1 MIELNSNIV
10 VDGLE
15 GKERLDVFLANET
28 GWTRSQIKIQ
38 IDSGRVLVNG
48 KAQKAGFHVKNDDKL
63 TLSFS
68 KDVFDS
74 KAEPENIPLDIVYED
89 EDFAIINKPQ
99 GMVVHPA
106 PGAYNHTLVNALLF
120 HFESLSK
127 TDDFIRP
134 GIVHRIDKDTSGLL
148 VVAKNDKAHLSLAS
162 QIAEHSCFRHYLA
175 ILEGNLKEDNGTVE
189 TFIAR
194 DSKDRKMMAVSDSGK
209 KAITH
214 YFVKERFVDNCL
226 VEFVLETGRTH
237 QIRVHSKHLNHPI
250 VGDKTYGFKNQKFKL
265 DGQLL
270 HAYKLELTHPTSGKR
285 MVFSAGLPEY
295 FEKVLN
301 KLRLQNN
308 WLWILSIYNFNY
320 GGKIYDNN
328 KNSEKNNYNKFN

>member
-1 MIELNSNIV
+1 MIELNSNIIV
-10 VDGLE
+10 EGLE

-38 IDSGRVLVNG
+38 IDGKKVLVNG
-48 KAQKAGFHVKNDDKL
+48 SAQKAGFHVKNDDKIV
-63 TLSFS
+63 LSFS

-74 KAEPENIPLDIVYED
+74 KAEPEDIPLDIVYED
-89 EDFAIINKPQ
+89 DDFAIINKPQ

-120 HFESLSK
+120 HFESLSNSA
-127 TDDFIRP
+127 DSVRP

-148 VVAKNDKAHLSLAS
+148 VVAKNDKAHASLAA

-175 ILEGNLKEDNGTVE
+175 LLEGNLKQDDGTVE

-194 DSKDRKMMAVSDSGK
+194 DTKDRKMMAVSSVGK

-214 YFVKERFVDNCL
+214 YHVKERFSSYCL

-237 QIRVHSKHLNHPI
+237 QIRVHSKHLGHPI
-250 VGDKTYGFKNQKFKL
+250 VGDKTYGIKNQKFNL

-270 HAYKLELTHPTSGKR
+270 HAYKLELTHPTTGKR
-285 MVFSAGLPEY
+285 MEFSADIPEY
-295 FEKVLN
+295 FSKLLN
-301 KLRLQNN
+301 KLKGQNN
-308 WLWILSIYNFNY
+308 
-320 GGKIYDNN
+320 
-328 KNSEKNNYNKFN
+328 

>member
-10 VDGLE
+10 VDGLD

-38 IDSGRVLVNG
+38 IDNKKVLVNG
-48 KAQKAGFHVKNDDKL
+48 SVQKAGFHVKNDDKIV
-63 TLSFS
+63 LSFS

-74 KAEPENIPLDIVYED
+74 KAEPENIPLDIIYED

-120 HFESLSK
+120 HFETLSK
-127 TDDFIRP
+127 SEDFIRP

-148 VVAKNDKAHLSLAS
+148 VVAKNDKSHASLAS

-175 ILEGNLKEDNGTVE
+175 LLEGNLKQDEGTIE
-189 TFIAR
+189 TFISR
-194 DSKDRKMMAVSDSGK
+194 DSKDRKMMAVSSVGK

-214 YFVKERFVDNCL
+214 FFVKERLGAYSL

-237 QIRVHSKHLNHPI
+237 QIRVHSRYLGHPI
-250 VGDKTYGFKNQKFKL
+250 VGDKTYGIKNQKFNL

-270 HAYKLELTHPTSGKR
+270 HAFKLELTHPTSGER
-285 MVFSAGLPEY
+285 MEFHANIPEY

-301 KLRLQNN
+301 KLRLQSN
-308 WLWILSIYNFNY
+308 
-320 GGKIYDNN
+320 
-328 KNSEKNNYNKFN
+328 